1 MNKVYKIGAIVTTLC
16 VACIAIFTLTKN
28 ESVNPETVTPNKTIV
43 SAAETKGSPEN
54 IKDISKEE
62 LKQKIQS
69 HEEFIAYYYQPT
81 CHYCKKA
88 APDIKRKKKKHDRT
102 IYRIDISTP
111 ENQSAFQEF
120 DIPGTPVVVAY
131 NRGEEIERLE
141 GAVSAATYDGFFAR
155 RNSSAS

>member
-1 MNKVYKIGAIVTTLC
+1 
-16 VACIAIFTLTKN
+16 
-28 ESVNPETVTPNKTIV
+28 
-43 SAAETKGSPEN
+43 
-54 IKDISKEE
+54 
-62 LKQKIQS
+62 
-69 HEEFIAYYYQPT
+69 
-81 CHYCKKA
+81 
-88 APDIKRKKKKHDRT
+88 
-102 IYRIDISTP
+102 

>member
-43 SAAETKGSPEN
+43 SAAETKGSIEN
-54 IKDISKEE
+54 IKDISEEE

-88 APDIKRKKKKHDRT
+88 APDINNMSKKHDRT
-102 IYRIDISTP
+102 IYSIDISTP

>member
-1 MNKVYKIGAIVTTLC
+1 MKKVYKIGAVITTLC
-16 VACIAIFTLTKN
+16 VIGITIFTLTKN
-28 ESVNPETVTPNKTIV
+28 ESVNPETVTQNQTVV
-43 SAAETKGSPEN
+43 SAAETKESPQN

-81 CHYCKKA
+81 CHFCKKA
-88 APDIKRKKKKHDRT
+88 APDINSMLKKHGRT

-131 NRGEEIERLE
+131 NRGEEVERLE

>member
-81 CHYCKKA
+81 YHYCKKA
-88 APDIKRKKKKHDRT
+88 APDINSMSKKHDRT

>member
-1 MNKVYKIGAIVTTLC
+1 MKKVYKIGAIVTTLC
-16 VACIAIFTLTKN
+16 VACIIIFTLTKN
-28 ESVNPETVTPNKTIV
+28 GSVNPETVTPNKTIV
-43 SAAETKGSPEN
+43 SAAETKGSPKN

-88 APDIKRKKKKHDRT
+88 APDINSMSKKHDRT
-102 IYRIDISTP
+102 IYRIDISTS

-120 DIPGTPVVVAY
+120 EIPGTPVVVAY

>member
-1 MNKVYKIGAIVTTLC
+1 MKKIYKIGAIVSTLC
-16 VACIAIFTLTKN
+16 LAGIVIFTLTKN
-28 ESVNPETVTPNKTIV
+28 ESINPENVTRNQTVV
-43 SAAETKGSPEN
+43 SAAETKGSPKN
-54 IKDISKEE
+54 IKDISKEK

-88 APDIKRKKKKHDRT
+88 APDINSMSKKHDRT

-120 DIPGTPVVVAY
+120 DIPGTPVVVSY
-131 NRGEEIERLE
+131 NRGEEVERLE

>member
-1 MNKVYKIGAIVTTLC
+1 MKKVYKIGAVITTLC
-16 VACIAIFTLTKN
+16 VIGITIFTLTNN
-28 ESVNPETVTPNKTIV
+28 ESINPETVTRNQTLV
-43 SAAETKGSPEN
+43 SAAETKGAPQN

-88 APDIKRKKKKHDRT
+88 APDINSMSKKHDRT

-120 DIPGTPVVVAY
+120 NIPGTPVVVAY
-131 NRGEEIERLE
+131 NRGEEAERLE
-141 GAVSAATYDGFFAR
+141 GAVSASTYDGFFAR

>member
-1 MNKVYKIGAIVTTLC
+1 MKKIYKIGAIVTTLC

-43 SAAETKGSPEN
+43 SAAETKGSPKN

-69 HEEFIAYYYQPT
+69 HEELIAYYYQPT

-88 APDIKRKKKKHDRT
+88 APDINSMSKKHDRT
-102 IYRIDISTP
+102 IYRIDISMP

>member
-1 MNKVYKIGAIVTTLC
+1 MKKVYKIGAIVTTLC
-16 VACIAIFTLTKN
+16 VACIVIFTLTKN

-43 SAAETKGSPEN
+43 SAADAKGTPKN

-62 LKQKIQS
+62 LKEKIQF

-88 APDIKRKKKKHDRT
+88 APDIDSMSKKHDRT

-120 DIPGTPVVVAY
+120 DIPGTPVVIAY
-131 NRGEEIERLE
+131 NRGEEVERLE

>member
-28 ESVNPETVTPNKTIV
+28 ESVNPETVTQNKTIV

-88 APDIKRKKKKHDRT
+88 APDINSMSKKHDRT

>member
-1 MNKVYKIGAIVTTLC
+1 MKKIYKIGAVVTTLC
-16 VACIAIFTLTKN
+16 VACIVIFTLTKN

-88 APDIKRKKKKHDRT
+88 APDINRMSKKHDRT
-102 IYRIDISTP
+102 IYRIDISTSV
-111 ENQSAFQEF
+111 NQSAFQEF
-120 DIPGTPVVVAY
+120 HIPGTPVVVAY

>member
-1 MNKVYKIGAIVTTLC
+1 MKKVYKIGAIVTTLC
-16 VACIAIFTLTKN
+16 VACIIIFTLTKN
-28 ESVNPETVTPNKTIV
+28 GSVNPETVTPNKTIV
-43 SAAETKGSPEN
+43 SAAETKGSPKN

-88 APDIKRKKKKHDRT
+88 APDINSMSKKHDRT
-102 IYRIDISTP
+102 IYRIDISTS

>member
-1 MNKVYKIGAIVTTLC
+1 MKKIYKIGAIVSTLC
-16 VACIAIFTLTKN
+16 LAGIVIFTLTKN
-28 ESVNPETVTPNKTIV
+28 ESINPENVTRNQTVV
-43 SAAETKGSPEN
+43 SAAETKRSPKN

-88 APDIKRKKKKHDRT
+88 APNINSMSKKHNRT

-120 DIPGTPVVVAY
+120 DIPGTPVVVSY
-131 NRGEEIERLE
+131 NRGEEVERLE

>member
-1 MNKVYKIGAIVTTLC
+1 MKKVYKIGAIVTTLC
-16 VACIAIFTLTKN
+16 VACIVIFTLAKN
-28 ESVNPETVTPNKTIV
+28 ESVNPETVTPNKTFV
-43 SAAETKGSPEN
+43 SAAETKGSPQN

-81 CHYCKKA
+81 CHYYKKA
-88 APDIKRKKKKHDRT
+88 APDINSMSKKHDRT

-131 NRGEEIERLE
+131 NRGEEVERLE

>member
-1 MNKVYKIGAIVTTLC
+1 MKKVYKIGAIVTTLF

-62 LKQKIQS
+62 LKEKIQS

-81 CHYCKKA
+81 CHFCKKA
-88 APDIKRKKKKHDRT
+88 APDINSMSKKHDRT

-111 ENQSAFQEF
+111 ENQIAFQEF

-131 NRGEEIERLE
+131 NRGEEVERLE
-141 GAVSAATYDGFFAR
+141 GAVSAATYDGFFTR

>member
-1 MNKVYKIGAIVTTLC
+1 MKKVYKIGAIVTTLC

-28 ESVNPETVTPNKTIV
+28 ESVNTETITPEKTIV
-43 SAAETKGSPEN
+43 SAAGVKGSPEN

-69 HEEFIAYYYQPT
+69 HDEFIAYYYQPT

-88 APDIKRKKKKHDRT
+88 APDINGMSKKHDRT

-111 ENQSAFQEF
+111 ENQ
-120 DIPGTPVVVAY
+120 
-131 NRGEEIERLE
+131 
-141 GAVSAATYDGFFAR
+141 
-155 RNSSAS
+155 

>member
-81 CHYCKKA
+81 CHYCKQV
-88 APDIKRKKKKHDRT
+88 APDINSMSKKHDRT
-102 IYRIDISTP
+102 IYRIDISKP

>member
-1 MNKVYKIGAIVTTLC
+1 MKKIYKIGAIVTTLC

-28 ESVNPETVTPNKTIV
+28 EAVKTEKPEKPIV
-43 SAAETKGSPEN
+43 SAVDAESAPKN

-88 APDIKRKKKKHDRT
+88 APDINSMSKNHDRT

-120 DIPGTPVVVAY
+120 NIPGTPVVVAY
-131 NRGEEIERLE
+131 NRGEEVERLE
-141 GAVSAATYDGFFAR
+141 GAMSAATYDGFFAR

>member
-1 MNKVYKIGAIVTTLC
+1 MKKIYKIGAVITTLC

-28 ESVNPETVTPNKTIV
+28 ESVKTETIT
-43 SAAETKGSPEN
+43 PEN
-54 IKDISKEE
+54 IKDISKDEF
-62 LKQKIQS
+62 KQKIQS

-81 CHYCKKA
+81 CHFCKKA
-88 APDIKRKKKKHDRT
+88 APDINSMSKKHDRT

-111 ENQSAFQEF
+111 ENQSAFEEF

-131 NRGEEIERLE
+131 NRGEEVERLE
-141 GAVSAATYDGFFAR
+141 GVVSAATYDGFFAR

>member
-1 MNKVYKIGAIVTTLC
+1 MKKIYKIGAVITTLC
-16 VACIAIFTLTKN
+16 VIGITIFTLTKN
-28 ESVNPETVTPNKTIV
+28 ESVNPETVTQNKTIV
-43 SAAETKGSPEN
+43 SAAETTGSPKN
-54 IKDISKEE
+54 IRDISKEE

-81 CHYCKKA
+81 CHFCKKT
-88 APDIKRKKKKHDRT
+88 APDINSMSKKHDRT

-131 NRGEEIERLE
+131 NRGEEVERLE
-141 GAVSAATYDGFFAR
+141 GVVSAATYDGFFAR

>member
-1 MNKVYKIGAIVTTLC
+1 MKKVYKIGAVITTLC

-28 ESVNPETVTPNKTIV
+28 ESVKTETITPEKTIV
-43 SAAETKGSPEN
+43 SAADVKGSPEN

-62 LKQKIQS
+62 LKEKIQS

-81 CHYCKKA
+81 CHFCKKA
-88 APDIKRKKKKHDRT
+88 APDINRMSKKHDRT

-131 NRGEEIERLE
+131 NRGEEVERLE

>member
-43 SAAETKGSPEN
+43 SAAETKGSSKN

-81 CHYCKKA
+81 CHYCKKV
-88 APDIKRKKKKHDRT
+88 APDINSMSKKHDRT

-111 ENQSAFQEF
+111 ENQSVFQEF

>member
-16 VACIAIFTLTKN
+16 VVCIAIFTLTKN

-43 SAAETKGSPEN
+43 SAAETKGSIEN
-54 IKDISKEE
+54 IKDISEEE

-88 APDIKRKKKKHDRT
+88 APDINNMSKKHDRT

>member
-1 MNKVYKIGAIVTTLC
+1 MKKIYKIGAVITTLC
-16 VACIAIFTLTKN
+16 VIGITIFTLTKN
-28 ESVNPETVTPNKTIV
+28 ESVNPETVTQNQTVV
-43 SAAETKGSPEN
+43 SAAVTKGSPQN

-88 APDIKRKKKKHDRT
+88 APDINSMSKKHDRT

-131 NRGEEIERLE
+131 NRGEEVERLE

>member
-1 MNKVYKIGAIVTTLC
+1 MKKVYKIGAIVTTLC
-16 VACIAIFTLTKN
+16 VACIAIFTFTKN

-43 SAAETKGSPEN
+43 SAAETKGSLEN

-88 APDIKRKKKKHDRT
+88 APDINSMSKKHDRT

-141 GAVSAATYDGFFAR
+141 GAVSAATYDGFFVR

>member
-1 MNKVYKIGAIVTTLC
+1 MKKIYKIGAVITTLC

-28 ESVNPETVTPNKTIV
+28 ESVKTETIT
-43 SAAETKGSPEN
+43 PEN
-54 IKDISKEE
+54 IKDISKDEF
-62 LKQKIQS
+62 KQKIQS

-81 CHYCKKA
+81 CHFCKKA
-88 APDIKRKKKKHDRT
+88 APDINSMSKKHDRT
-102 IYRIDISTP
+102 IYRIDISTSV
-111 ENQSAFQEF
+111 NQSAFQEF

-131 NRGEEIERLE
+131 NRGEEVERLE

>member
-1 MNKVYKIGAIVTTLC
+1 MKKIYKIGAIVSTLC
-16 VACIAIFTLTKN
+16 LAGIVIFTLTKN
-28 ESVNPETVTPNKTIV
+28 ESVNPETVTQNQTIV
-43 SAAETKGSPEN
+43 SAVETKGSPKN

-62 LKQKIQS
+62 LQQKIQS
-69 HEEFIAYYYQPT
+69 QEEFIAYYYQPT

-88 APDIKRKKKKHDRT
+88 APDINSMSKKHDRT

>member
-1 MNKVYKIGAIVTTLC
+1 MKKVYKIGAIVTTLC

-28 ESVNPETVTPNKTIV
+28 ESVKTETVTPEKAIV
-43 SAAETKGSPEN
+43 SAADAERAPKN
-54 IKDISKEE
+54 IKDISKKE
-62 LKQKIQS
+62 LKQKIES

-88 APDIKRKKKKHDRT
+88 APDINSMSKNHDRT

-120 DIPGTPVVVAY
+120 DIPGTPVVIAY
-131 NRGEEIERLE
+131 NRGEEVERLE